1 MPSKR
6 STSSTSSRRT
16 TSATKKATASKGG
29 SAKKS
34 STSKGSTSKRAATKK
49 STAKA
54 AGATADAAPRRRHGC
69 CGCAGALL
77 VLALVV
83 AGLAGAFAYEAYSQ
97 VMGVYDEAKEVL
109 SLVEGLPS
117 ELTDEDADLEATVD
131 KIASLVSSM
140 RDEMDGRLWDLLAMV
155 PTYGEDVELAREL
168 VAIVDDLCTGAL
180 APLAQS
186 LQGLSLTDLV
196 ADGGVIDVDGVVA
209 LVEIVGSASDALAQ
223 ADDRAQALGEAHIQK
238 LASYVTK
245 AQDALA
251 SARALAEAAEP
262 LLEVLPQLLG
272 AEGSRTYLL
281 VAQNNAEIRA
291 TGGFGGAQGIVT
303 ITDGVIELG
312 DFESVNYISDRSVIE
327 LTDEELALF
336 QTRSVT
342 MTYTSGDANFTPD
355 FPRACELY
363 MTIWEYNHPDDE
375 IDGVIAIDPVFLQ
388 WLIAATGGSVTAEDG
403 TVVDGTN
410 AAEVL
415 MSEVYW
421 IYPTDGDVQDAVFA
435 SVAAGVFDL
444 VLGNLSSYDLADLV
458 ELFELGAS
466 EGRLLAYMVDEEEQ
480 ALMEDLNIDG
490 ALPTDVTDVQ
500 TGIYVNNH
508 SYSKLDW
515 YLDLDV
521 WMSEGTVNDDGS
533 VSYDLTVVLQNTMTD
548 EEAANLPS
556 YVRAWSIWA
565 NDYTEITLDFY
576 LYAPYGGT
584 ISNVTCTYATLTEST
599 HNDLQ
604 VFFGELRML
613 PGETI
618 TVTYTVTVPAE
629 VADEELWVRVTP
641 TADTTLDDADTDTI
655 A

>member
-1 MPSKR
+1 MPSKH
-6 STSSTSSRRT
+6 SASSTSARHT
-16 TSATKKATASKGG
+16 VTAAKKASASTGG
-29 SAKKS
+29 AK
-34 STSKGSTSKRAATKK
+34 KRAATKK
-49 STAKA
+49 STTKA
-54 AGATADAAPRRRHGC
+54 AGATADAAPRRRRGC

-77 VLALVV
+77 VLVLVV
-83 AGLAGAFAYEAYSQ
+83 VGVAGAFAYEAYSQ
-97 VMGVYDEAKEVL
+97 VMSVYDEAKEVL
-109 SLVEGLPS
+109 ALVEGLPE
-117 ELTDEDADLEATVD
+117 ELADEDADLEATVD
-131 KIASLVSSM
+131 QIASLVSSM

-168 VAIVDDLCTGAL
+168 VAIVDDLCADAL
-180 APLAQS
+180 VPLAQS
-186 LQGLSLTDLV
+186 LQGFSLANLV
-196 ADGGVIDVDGVVA
+196 VDGVIDIDGVVA
-209 LVEIVGSASDALAQ
+209 LVEALGSASDALTQ

-238 LASYVTK
+238 LATYVEK

-251 SARALAEAAEP
+251 SARELAEAAEP
-262 LLEVLPQLLG
+262 VLEVLPQLLG
-272 AEGSRTYLL
+272 AEGSRTYLII
-281 VAQNNAEIRA
+281 AQNNAEIRA
-291 TGGFGGAQGIVT
+291 TGGFGGAQGVVT
-303 ITDGVIELG
+303 ITDGVIEMG
-312 DFESVNYISDRSVIE
+312 DFESVNYMYGQSLIE
-327 LTDEELALF
+327 LTDEEVALF
-336 QTRSVT
+336 QTRAVT

-363 MTIWEYNHPDDE
+363 VTIWEYNHPSDQV
-375 IDGVIAIDPVFLQ
+375 DGVIAIDPVFIQ
-388 WLIAATGGSVTAEDG
+388 WLLAATGGSVTAIDG

-421 IYPTDGDVQDAVFA
+421 TYPTDGDAQDAVFV

-458 ELFELGAS
+458 EAFELGAS
-466 EGRLLAYMVDEEEQ
+466 EGRLLAWMADEEEQ
-480 ALMEDLNIDG
+480 ALMEYLNVDG

-556 YVRAWSIWA
+556 YVRAWSTVADDVTQIM
-565 NDYTEITLDFY
+565 LDFY

-584 ISNVTCTYATLTEST
+584 ISDVTCTYTTLTEST

-604 VFFGELRML
+604 VYFGELRML

-618 TVTYTVTVPAE
+618 TVTYTVIVPAV

>member
-1 MPSKR
+1 MPARHAKT
-6 STSSTSSRRT
+6 STASAQGAKHARA
-16 TSATKKATASKGG
+16 TSAQGG
-29 SAKKS
+29 AHAKQVQVVDS
-34 STSKGSTSKRAATKK
+34 RAADPR
-49 STAKA
+49 
-54 AGATADAAPRRRHGC
+54 AGDGQPKGRRRGC
-69 CGCAGALL
+69 CGCAAALL
-77 VLALVV
+77 VLVLVV
-83 AGLAGAFAYEAYSQ
+83 VGVAGAFAYEAYSS

-109 SLVEGLPS
+109 SLVEGLS
-117 ELTDEDADLEATVD
+117 DELTDEDADLEATVD

-168 VAIVDDLCTGAL
+168 VAIVDDLCTDAL
-180 APLAQS
+180 VPLAQS
-186 LQGLSLTDLV
+186 LSDFSLANLV
-196 ADGGVIDVDGVVA
+196 VDGVIDVDGVVA
-209 LVEIVGSASDALAQ
+209 LVDAVNTAADALAA
-223 ADDRAQALGEAHIQK
+223 ADDRAQALGEAHIDK

-245 AQDALA
+245 AQDSLA
-251 SARALAEAAEP
+251 SARELVESVEP
-262 LLEVLPQLLG
+262 VLNLIPQLIG
-272 AEGSRTYLL
+272 AEGSRTYLII
-281 VAQNNAEIRA
+281 AQNNAEIRT

-303 ITDGVIELG
+303 ITDGVIEMG

-327 LTDEELALF
+327 LTDEEVALF
-336 QTRSVT
+336 QTRAVT

-363 MTIWEYNHPDDE
+363 MTIWEYNHPSDQ
-375 IDGVIAIDPVFLQ
+375 IDGVIAIDPVFIQ
-388 WLIAATGGSVTAEDG
+388 WLLAATGGSVTAIDG

-421 IYPTDGDVQDAVFA
+421 TYPTDGDLQDAVFA
-435 SVAAGVFDL
+435 SVAEGVFDL
-444 VLGNLSSYDLADLV
+444 VLGDLGSLELADLV

-480 ALMEDLNIDG
+480 ALMEDLSIDG

-521 WMSEGTVNDDGS
+521 WMGEGTVNDDGS

-556 YVRAWSIWA
+556 YVRAWSTVADDVTQIM
-565 NDYTEITLDFY
+565 LDFY

-584 ISNVTCTYATLTEST
+584 ISDVTCTYATLTEST

-641 TADTTLDDADTDTI
+641 TADTTLDDADKDTI

>member
-1 MPSKR
+1 MPARHAKT
-6 STSSTSSRRT
+6 STASTQGARHARA
-16 TSATKKATASKGG
+16 TSAQGGAHAKEVQVVDSRATDPRTGDGQPKK
-29 SAKKS
+29 
-34 STSKGSTSKRAATKK
+34 
-49 STAKA
+49 
-54 AGATADAAPRRRHGC
+54 RRRGC
-69 CGCAGALL
+69 CGCAAAFL
-77 VLALVV
+77 VLVLVV
-83 AGLAGAFAYEAYSQ
+83 AGLAGAFAYEAYSS

-109 SLVEGLPS
+109 SLVEGLS
-117 ELTDEDADLEATVD
+117 DELTDEDADLEATVD
-131 KIASLVSSM
+131 QITSLVSSM
-140 RDEMDGRLWDLLAMV
+140 RDEMDTQLWDLFAMV

-168 VAIVDDLCTGAL
+168 VAIVDDLCTDAL
-180 APLAQS
+180 VPLAQS
-186 LQGLSLTDLV
+186 LSDFSLANLV
-196 ADGGVIDVDGVVA
+196 VDGVIDVDGVVA
-209 LVEIVGSASDALAQ
+209 LVDAVNTAADALAA
-223 ADDRAQALGEAHIQK
+223 ADDRAQALGEAHIDK

-245 AQDALA
+245 AQDSLA
-251 SARALAEAAEP
+251 SARELVESVEP
-262 LLEVLPQLLG
+262 VLNLIPQLIG
-272 AEGSRTYLL
+272 AEGSRTYLII
-281 VAQNNAEIRA
+281 AQNNAEIRT

-303 ITDGVIELG
+303 ITDGVIEMG

-327 LTDEELALF
+327 LTDEEVALF
-336 QTRSVT
+336 QTRAVT

-363 MTIWEYNHPDDE
+363 MTIWEYNHPSDQ
-375 IDGVIAIDPVFLQ
+375 IDGVIAVDPVFIQ
-388 WLIAATGGSVTAEDG
+388 WLLAAMGGSVTAIDG

-421 IYPTDGDVQDAVFA
+421 TYPTDGDMQDAVFA
-435 SVAAGVFDL
+435 SVAEGVFDL
-444 VLGNLSSYDLADLV
+444 VLSDLGSLELADLV

-521 WMSEGTVNDDGS
+521 WMSEGTTNDDGS

-556 YVRAWSIWA
+556 CVRAWSTVADDVTQIM
-565 NDYTEITLDFY
+565 LDFY
-576 LYAPYGGT
+576 LYAPYGGS

-604 VFFGELRML
+604 VYFGELRML

-641 TADTTLDDADTDTI
+641 TADTTLDDADEDTI

>member
-6 STSSTSSRRT
+6 SASSTSARHA
-16 TSATKKATASKGG
+16 ATAAKKASASTGG
-29 SAKKS
+29 AK
-34 STSKGSTSKRAATKK
+34 KRAATKK
-49 STAKA
+49 STTKA

-77 VLALVV
+77 VLVLVV
-83 AGLAGAFAYEAYSQ
+83 VGVAGAFAYEAYSQ
-97 VMGVYDEAKEVL
+97 VKGVYDEAKEVL
-109 SLVEGLPS
+109 ALVEGLPS
-117 ELTDEDADLEATVD
+117 ELADEDADLEATVD
-131 KIASLVSSM
+131 QIASLVSSM
-140 RDEMDGRLWDLLAMV
+140 RAEMDGRLWDLLAMV

-168 VAIVDDLCTGAL
+168 VAIVDDLCTDAL
-180 APLAQS
+180 VPLGQS
-186 LQGLSLTDLV
+186 LSGFSLANLV
-196 ADGGVIDVDGVVA
+196 VDGVIDIDGVVA
-209 LVEIVGSASDALAQ
+209 LVEALGSASDALTQ
-223 ADDRAQALGEAHIQK
+223 ADDRAQALGEAHIDK
-238 LASYVTK
+238 LATYVEK

-251 SARALAEAAEP
+251 SARELAEAAEP
-262 LLEVLPQLLG
+262 VLEVLPQLLG
-272 AEGSRTYLL
+272 AEGSRTYLII
-281 VAQNNAEIRA
+281 AQNNAEIRA
-291 TGGFGGAQGIVT
+291 TGGFGGAQGVVT
-303 ITDGVIELG
+303 ITDGVIEMG
-312 DFESVNYISDRSVIE
+312 DFESVNYMYGQSLIE
-327 LTDEELALF
+327 LTDEEVALF
-336 QTRSVT
+336 QTRAVT

-363 MTIWEYNHPDDE
+363 VTIWEYNHPSDQV
-375 IDGVIAIDPVFLQ
+375 DGVIAIDPVFIQ
-388 WLIAATGGSVTAEDG
+388 WLLAATGGSVTAIDG

-421 IYPTDGDVQDAVFA
+421 TYPTDGDAQDAVFA

-458 ELFELGAS
+458 EAFELGAS
-466 EGRLLAYMVDEEEQ
+466 EGRLLAWMADEEEQ
-480 ALMEDLNIDG
+480 ALMEYLNVDG

-556 YVRAWSIWA
+556 YVRAWSTVADDVTQIM
-565 NDYTEITLDFY
+565 LDFY

-584 ISNVTCTYATLTEST
+584 ISDVTCTYTTLTEST

-604 VFFGELRML
+604 VYFGELRML

-618 TVTYTVTVPAE
+618 TVTYTVIVPAV